1 MDDAIRSRLL
11 RVRKI
16 FFLSSSA
23 VSSYIDAKSDRNR
36 ERGKEKARQEKKTLH
51 DAQLLWGGGANH
63 RSVDFFA
70 KHFCLKVS

>member
-51 DAQLLWGGGANH
+51 SAQLLWGVLIIGRWTFSPSTLA
-63 RSVDFFA
+63 
-70 KHFCLKVS
+70 

>member
-11 RVRKI
+11 RVRKF

-51 DAQLLWGGGANH
+51 GAQLLWGEVLIIG
-63 RSVDFFA
+63 RWTFSPSTFA
-70 KHFCLKVS
+70 

>member
-11 RVRKI
+11 RVRKF

-36 ERGKEKARQEKKTLH
+36 EREGKKRKEKKNF
-51 DAQLLWGGGANH
+51 AQCTASVGGANH